1 VSELR
6 VMGMLAR
13 RGLVQTF
20 RRPQFIAPI
29 VLFPT
34 LLLIVNTGGA
44 GRATQLPSFPQVHG
58 FLDFELPAAMLQST
72 LLTGVSTGLAIAL
85 DIESGFVDRL
95 LTAPIRRSSFV
106 LGRIATTGV
115 LGMLAGCWFIAAG
128 LIGGARIAGGVSG
141 VLLVV
146 ALMGLAATAFGGLGA
161 ALALKTGRASV
172 VQGIFP
178 IVFVVLFL
186 SSAFFPRQLM
196 REPASTIAGWNP
208 LSLIA
213 TGVRHPIIDGI
224 SLSAIGTALAGI
236 AIVAGVAWA
245 LSGWALSSRLRSA

>member
-1 VSELR
+1 VNELR

-13 RGLVQTF
+13 RGLAQTF

-29 VLFPT
+29 VVFPT
-34 LLLIVNTGGA
+34 LFLIANTGGA
-44 GRATQLPSFPQVHG
+44 GKATHLPGFPQVHG

-95 LTAPIRRSSFV
+95 LAAPIRRSSFV

-115 LGMLAGCWFIAAG
+115 LGMLSGLWFLAAG
-128 LIGGARIAGGVSG
+128 LIGGAHIAGGVPG
-141 VLLVV
+141 ALLVV
-146 ALMGLAATAFGGLGA
+146 ALMGSAAAAFGGLGA
-161 ALALKTGRASV
+161 ALALKTARASV
-172 VQGIFP
+172 VQSIFP
-178 IVFVVLFL
+178 LVFVILFL

-196 REPASTIAGWNP
+196 KEPAQTIAGWNP

-213 TGVRHPIIDGI
+213 TGVRHPIIDGV
-224 SLSAIGTALAGI
+224 SLSAIGTAVAGI
-236 AIVAGVAWA
+236 AIVAAVAATLCAWA
-245 LSGWALSSRLRSA
+245 LRSRLRSA